1 MGRPRFASGKTG
13 VKRFTERVA
22 AAIGAAAWLIGCGAL
37 CPAAGAQ
44 ESGLGAP
51 EIAAHAKGPDQ
62 INLTWPAA
70 ADPGYGYL
78 VEIQSAADERYTAW
92 TELEPIRRAGGYT
105 CDSGIVVRD
114 ARCNI
119 SDPAGAQVHNP
130 PNHGI
135 PYWVT
140 EAQYSDPQDGT
151 AAQFI
156 AWGLKPH
163 TTYRFRVRSYSGD
176 SSQVFS
182 TYSNEASE
190 TTSDYAVRY
199 VSPLGKD
206 ANDGKGADGAHAW
219 RTLAHGAGALGC
231 GQVLVVMGGDYPA
244 DEIRMTQKCSAAAK
258 AVVLVNP
265 GETATITS
273 QPANSGHALAISG
286 EYLVIDGLGVK
297 SPGTPYGEY
306 DAEITGSHNALLNVE
321 IRPPV
326 VPSFKFGLA
335 ISGWSNLVYR
345 CYLHDYGSPDGTQN
359 PDGGGGFVL
368 SVLGAAGNLIWSN
381 HLTRGGHD
389 ESLCKSGC
397 QYNRWLNNVMDGG
410 WGQGWVSVDWSNH
423 NLVEGN
429 VIQGVGQLSPAYKPA
444 IQVSSSSNTVR
455 RNVTIDTRSWGLE
468 VSAQGVKASYN
479 LIYNNVFYNSG
490 GCYFQSSN
498 SGAQAYDHVIYANN
512 ICYRFRDVATRI
524 YLGNATN
531 RNTSND
537 ILAVNAAGLAQP
549 DRAAIGWN
557 ELAAGTY
564 DPKPLAVA
572 DRSYSPVFSRNKTV
586 SVVPRFVD
594 EEKGDFHLSA
604 GSPLL
609 DAGIAIVDAGWG
621 STAGP
626 ADLGAYGIAVSN
638 AAPGPADRGMERAR
652 AGDYPAAIQALT
664 AGANMPAIEAALRRA
679 AFDDAGAAGVLARM
693 GPPSGGDLMGRY
705 ERVRQGTADPALWD
719 LLAAN
724 PERLLEMADLY
735 IQWGLV
741 RDALLLVAHKY
752 TQPVPA
758 LQNALMLYYRS
769 YCRDLLE
776 YSYYAAEDM
785 RAAGTLPTQGLS
797 PRFPGAVQ
805 VFELIVQRNPT
816 DANARVLL
824 ALALENAGG
833 AVSTAREALQNALK
847 LRPGFP
853 QAEALLAKLGSPA
866 AARRYRPPGKGPAA
880 DGAPTAGA
888 ASPKEI
894 ASTALG
900 LAASGDVDGAL
911 SYFTPA
917 SFPQEKQED
926 AVREAYLELRL
937 RRVVAQ
943 AAAGKCA
950 AANEGLGDLAGGDK
964 NLRFT
969 AQGFGAFTKG
979 IRVQYWVGVVEFAC
993 TGQNEARH
1001 RWEVLAKANPEL
1013 TSTDYAYP
1021 FMATAKLDPA
1031 LGKTQARKALVFL
1044 ERQLGS
1050 ARPEYQGALLY
1061 SQGLL
1066 QTIAGRN
1073 AEAAASFRAGAA
1085 ASSPGMVE
1093 YLNLAAI
1100 RMLEAGQ

>member
-1 MGRPRFASGKTG
+1 MGFG
-13 VKRFTERVA
+13 V
-22 AAIGAAAWLIGCGAL
+22 L
-37 CPAAGAQ
+37 CPPAGAQ
-44 ESGLGAP
+44 GAGLGAP
-51 EIAAHAKGPDQ
+51 EIAARAKGPDQ
-62 INLTWPAA
+62 INLTWRAA

-78 VEIQSAADERYTAW
+78 VEVQSAGDRRYTAW
-92 TELEPIRRAGGYT
+92 TELEPIPRAGGYT
-105 CDSGIVVRD
+105 CDSSIVVRD
-114 ARCNI
+114 GRCNI
-119 SDPAGAQVHNP
+119 SDPGGEQVYNP
-130 PNHGI
+130 SNRGV

-140 EAQYSDPQDGT
+140 EAQYTDPQDGT

-176 SSQVFS
+176 SAGVFS

-206 ANDGKGADGAHAW
+206 ANDGTGADGAHAW

-231 GQVLVVMGGDYPA
+231 GQVLVVMGGAYPA

-273 QPANSGHALAISG
+273 QPANSGHALALTG
-286 EYLVIDGLGVK
+286 EYLVIDGLGVN

-306 DAEITGSHNALLNVE
+306 DAEISGSHNALLNVE

-326 VPSFKFGLA
+326 VPSFKFGVA
-335 ISGWSNLVYR
+335 ILGWSNLVYR
-345 CYLHDYGSPDGTQN
+345 CYLHDYGSPDATQN

-368 SVLGAAGNLIWSN
+368 SLLGAGDNVIWSN

-397 QYNRWLNNVMDGG
+397 QHNRWLNNVMDGG

-429 VIQGVGQLSPAYKPA
+429 VIQGVGQLTPAYKPA

-468 VSAQGVKASYN
+468 VSAQGVRASYN
-479 LIYNNVFYNSG
+479 LIYDNLFYNSG

-498 SGAQAYDHVIYANN
+498 GGPRAYDNVIYANN

-537 ILAVNAAGLAQP
+537 ILAVNATGLPQP
-549 DRAAIGWN
+549 DRAVIGWN

-564 DPKPLAVA
+564 DPKPVAVA
-572 DRSYSPVFSRNKTV
+572 DRSYGPVFTRNKEL
-586 SVVPRFVD
+586 SVIPRFVD
-594 EEKGDFHLSA
+594 EAKRDFHLSA

-626 ADLGAYGIAVSN
+626 ADLGAYGIVVSN
-638 AAPGPADRGMERAR
+638 AAPPADRGMERAR
-652 AGDYPAAIQALT
+652 AGDYAAAIRAVREH
-664 AGANMPAIEAALRRA
+664 ANMPHAAAIAAALERA
-679 AFDDAGAAGVLARM
+679 AYDDAAAAEVLGRM
-693 GPPSGGDLMGRY
+693 APPGGGDLVERY
-705 ERVRQGTADPALWD
+705 ERVRQGALDPALWD

-741 RDALLLVAHKY
+741 RDALVLVTHKY
-752 TQPVPA
+752 AQPVPA
-758 LQNALMLYYRS
+758 LNNALMLYYRS
-769 YCRDLLE
+769 YCRDLLD
-776 YSYYAAEDM
+776 YAYYAAEDM
-785 RAAGTLPTQGLS
+785 RVAGTLPTQGVV
-797 PRFPGAVQ
+797 PRFAGAEQ
-805 VFELIVQRNPT
+805 VFQLIVQRNPT
-816 DANARVLL
+816 DAHARILL
-824 ALALENAGG
+824 ALAQQNAGG
-833 AVSTAREALQNALK
+833 TAAAREALDSALK
-847 LRPGFP
+847 LRPGLP
-853 QAEALLAKLGSPA
+853 EAEAALAKLGPEA
-866 AARRYRPPGKGPAA
+866 ATARKYRPAGKGPAPEA
-880 DGAPTAGA
+880 TPAAAT

-894 ASTALG
+894 AATALG
-900 LAASGDVDGAL
+900 FAASGDIGEAM

-917 SFPQEKQED
+917 KFPQPKQEE
-926 AVREAYLELRL
+926 AVREAYIELRL
-937 RRVVAQ
+937 RRVVAW
-943 AAAGKCA
+943 AAAGQCA
-950 AANEGLGDLAGGDK
+950 PAIQGLTGLEAEDK
-964 NLRFT
+964 SLPFT
-969 AQGFGAFTKG
+969 AQGFGAFTRG
-979 IRVQYWVGVVEFAC
+979 IRVQYWVGVVEYAC
-993 TGQNEARH
+993 TGQNEARR

-1013 TSTDYAYP
+1013 ASTDYAYP

-1044 ERQLGS
+1044 ERQMGL
-1050 ARPEYQGALLY
+1050 APPEYQGAMFY
-1061 SQGLL
+1061 SRGLL

-1073 AEAAASFRAGAA
+1073 ADAAASFRAGAA

-1100 RMLEAGQ
+1100 RMLETGQ